1 MTDPQVKKNLNK
13 PNEDSPGAVDAKGKN
28 LDDPEVNEALNES
41 REVVNDKFA
50 QPGGLEVEEMPES
63 GELQERL
70 RSTKDAL
77 KESTVVESTG
87 ENLFDDE
94 GGGVMDL
101 LSEANLSPRHLK
113 FCCGGIFVILLLV
126 AMVFGAYKGI
136 EYWQDRPDQPDEP
149 EVVEEVDEEDVDV
162 DEDDG
167 DVEEY
172 VQEVTSEYDYA
183 DPSVVAGVMVGEE
196 LAEEDEALEAGEG
209 LGEELV
215 SDDELAV
222 LISDFAAMYSAMEV
236 DVVEMLDASRDRQD
250 TLDSYQNELNYLVY
264 VGGQNLNILVED
276 SEILAAKFAE
286 TEDYKNALEV
296 RFFEKM
302 RELDA
307 YGSTAALNAFIAEA
321 EEIVRLRAEYSARQ
335 KLVSYYTAILEQME
349 LRLTDIELNEEA
361 LVKGVQVVNIAGSD
375 INLII
380 EESEL

>member
-1 MTDPQVKKNLNK
+1 MTDPQVKKNSKLNEK
-13 PNEDSPGAVDAKGKN
+13 TSSNAEGAKSDAKKN
-28 LDDPEVNEALNES
+28 LDDPEVKEALNES
-41 REVVNDKFA
+41 RNVMGDKFD
-50 QPGGLEVEEMPES
+50 QPGGLEVEVMPES

-77 KESTVVESTG
+77 KESTVVEGTG

-94 GGGVMDL
+94 EGGVMDL

-113 FCCGGIFVILLLV
+113 FCCGGVFVIFLLA

-149 EVVEEVDEEDVDV
+149 EVVEEVDE
-162 DEDDG
+162 DEITDG

-183 DPSVVAGVMVGEE
+183 DPSVIAGIMVGEE
-196 LAEEDEALEAGEG
+196 MAEEDEALEAGED

-222 LISDFAAMYSAMEV
+222 MISDFSLMYEAMEV

-250 TLDSYQNELNYLVY
+250 TLDSYLNELNYLIY
-264 VGGQNLNILVED
+264 VGEQNLDVLVED
-276 SEILAAKFAE
+276 SELLAAKFAE
-286 TEDYKNALEV
+286 TEEYKNALEL

-307 YGSTAALNAFIAEA
+307 YGSTAALNAFIVEA

-335 KLVSYYTAILEQME
+335 KLVSYYVAVLEQME
-349 LRLTDIELNEEA
+349 LRVIDIELNEEA
-361 LVKGVQVVNIAGSD
+361 LVKGVQVTDIAGSD
-375 INLII
+375 IDLII